1 MENEI
6 LAENAVEE
14 AVDATET
21 EDGAAAVEEAEETTG
36 AEAPNPVQ
44 ETPAPPDPE
53 EERRQARE
61 RTRAFSERLNAMS
74 AKRLDDFVARMGW
87 VNEYTGQPVKTAA
100 EYDQYQAMRQAAKR
114 GSDPVLAARLTEMET
129 RIARYQ
135 DREQDEQMQSDPQY
149 GEVYK
154 ELRDETM
161 QLLDYCRRSGRGD
174 VDLQSAFGVVLKNN
188 MGRLFEKARGSAQSR
203 AVRQIAAAAKA
214 TPGSLSAGTA
224 PAVQDFATMSDDDF
238 DKQIERALRGELTRK

>member
-14 AVDATET
+14 AVGATET

-188 MGRLFEKARGSAQSR
+188 MGRLLEKARGSAQSR